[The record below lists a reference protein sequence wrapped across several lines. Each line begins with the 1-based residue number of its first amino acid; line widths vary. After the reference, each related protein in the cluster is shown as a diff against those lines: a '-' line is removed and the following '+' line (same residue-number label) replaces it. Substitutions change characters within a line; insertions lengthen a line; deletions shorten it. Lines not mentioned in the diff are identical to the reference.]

1 VMGLIEESQR
11 IESFLEDPEDGLA
24 IEKYLHPFSGPT
36 VVEFV
41 RALFAEG
48 ISVRLRAKGTI
59 MSPFI
64 KPEDLLVLSPLG
76 IRSPSIGD
84 VVMFVEPR
92 TQRPFIQRVIKRTEN
107 SYLLKGDRAR
117 EPTGTVTR
125 TNILGL
131 VTKVERGGRTIRF
144 GLGPERVLIA
154 LLSRKELLRRLY
166 YLLDRP
172 FSSLRD
178 RGHGNGE

>member
-1 VMGLIEESQR
+1 MMGLIEESQR
-11 IESFLEDPEDGLA
+11 IESFGEGSKGSLA

-36 VVEFV
+36 VLELV
-41 RALFAEG
+41 RTLLSEG
-48 ISVRLRAKGTI
+48 ISVRLRERSTI

-64 KPEDLLVLSPLG
+64 KPGDLLVLSPLG
-76 IRSPSIGD
+76 TRSPNIGD
-84 VVMFVEPR
+84 VVIFVEPR
-92 TQRPFIQRVIKRTEN
+92 TQRPSIQRVIKRTEN